1 MLICGLAFTFSTPS
15 SIHAGNVGVSVLLVQ
30 SYAIS
35 GFTKLGGL
43 EWRNGSAV
51 AKIMSTSSYGMG
63 KSFVDSIPK
72 WMWVSVAWCVIS
84 LELASVPALFTNS
97 GDFRIAFV
105 MLMSLFHVGTAVG
118 MGLNTFMFAYGSAL
132 FTLLSP

>member
-1 MLICGLAFTFSTPS
+1 
-15 SIHAGNVGVSVLLVQ
+15 
-30 SYAIS
+30 
-35 GFTKLGGL
+35 
-43 EWRNGSAV
+43 
-51 AKIMSTSSYGMG
+51 MG

-84 LELASVPALFTNS
+84 LELASVPALFKNS